1 MAFKS
6 PKISLPTALNP
17 GWIYFIREEDYLD
30 RSVGRYVKIG
40 LTART
45 VAIRIAEHQTGN
57 PRREFEATP
66 SNYIELMDYGETY
79 LHHYFA
85 AGRLCGEWFDF
96 DDSFLASDV
105 RPVIDNLE
113 TEMAAVAGS
122 FRRWKELNN
131 TPSNGTVRTAT
142 RTEARWGVDFTAAY
156 EKLTVAKAILDT
168 HKNNLKNLL
177 GNNKAIDTIMHI
189 QQKTKNP
196 TFNQTVFKGILTA
209 AQLLQCYSPTTSW
222 SRSLNM
228 LNKGRDLATL
238 DPTVKL
244 AFDASEIGPYQPLCN
259 EHGGSNTSAYSEPS
273 RDENSAMLNAMR
285 DVKVHEWE
293 CLKAQAKLVEALD
306 DSLEIDGILKWKR
319 EQTTDFESLTE
330 NLLRV
335 CLRQILTPHSGPP
348 QHRTHTALSLI
359 TTGSTTPNPSPESN
373 RLFCLRSVH
382 RTPRDSSHVGS
393 NCSSTIPSRLTPAFA
408 RSCANTD

>member
-6 PKISLPTALNP
+6 PTIRLPTALNP

-85 AGRLCGEWFDF
+85 AERIGGEWFDF

-131 TPSNGTVRTAT
+131 IPSNGTVRTAT
-142 RTEARWGVDFTAAY
+142 PTEAGWGVDFTAAY
-156 EKLTVAKAILDT
+156 EQLTVAKAILDT

-196 TFNQTVFKGILTA
+196 TFNQTVFEGILTA
-209 AQLLQCYSPTTSW
+209 AQLLQCNSPTTSW

-244 AFDASEIGPYQPLCN
+244 AFDASEIGLNSPSATNMAGATLPL
-259 EHGGSNTSAYSEPS
+259 TQAIQ
-273 RDENSAMLNAMR
+273 DENSAMLNAMR
-285 DVKVHEWE
+285 DVKVQEWE

-319 EQTTDFESLTE
+319 EESIDSKFDRKLAKSLFETDFNASFRPPSTPYTYSTE
-330 NLLRV
+330 FDYNRKY
-335 CLRQILTPHSGPP
+335 
-348 QHRTHTALSLI
+348 
-359 TTGSTTPNPSPESN
+359 NP
-373 RLFCLRSVH
+373 
-382 RTPRDSSHVGS
+382 
-393 NCSSTIPSRLTPAFA
+393 
-408 RSCANTD
+408 

>member
-1 MAFKS
+1 MSFTKPS
-6 PKISLPTALNP
+6 IGLPTALKP
-17 GWIYFIREEDYLD
+17 GWIYFLREEDYLD
-30 RSVGRYVKIG
+30 FSVGRYVKIG
-40 LTART
+40 LTERT

-66 SNYIELMDYGETY
+66 SNYIELMHYGETY

-85 AGRLCGEWFDF
+85 AERIGGEWFDF
-96 DDSFLASDV
+96 DDPFLASDV

-131 TPSNGTVRTAT
+131 VPSNGTVRTAT
-142 RTEARWGVDFTAAY
+142 PTEAGWGVDFTAAY
-156 EKLTVAKAILDT
+156 EQLTVAKAIFDT

-189 QQKTKNP
+189 QQRTKNP
-196 TFNQTVFKGILTA
+196 TFNQTVFEGILTA
-209 AQLLQCYSPTTSW
+209 AQLLQCNSPTTSW

-244 AFDASEIGPYQPLCN
+244 AFDASEIGLNSPSATNMAGATLPL
-259 EHGGSNTSAYSEPS
+259 TQAIQ
-273 RDENSAMLNAMR
+273 DENSAMLNAMR

-319 EQTTDFESLTE
+319 EQTTASKFDRKLAKSLFETE
-330 NLLRV
+330 FNASFR
-335 CLRQILTPHSGPP
+335 PP
-348 QHRTHTALSLI
+348 
-359 TTGSTTPNPSPESN
+359 TTPYTYSTEFDYNRKYNP
-373 RLFCLRSVH
+373 
-382 RTPRDSSHVGS
+382 
-393 NCSSTIPSRLTPAFA
+393 
-408 RSCANTD
+408 

>member
-6 PKISLPTALNP
+6 PTISLPTALKP

-85 AGRLCGEWFDF
+85 AERIGGEWFDF
-96 DDSFLASDV
+96 DDPFLASDL

-131 TPSNGTVRTAT
+131 IPSNGTVRTAT
-142 RTEARWGVDFTAAY
+142 PTEAGWGVDFTAAY
-156 EKLTVAKAILDT
+156 EQLTVAKAILDT

-196 TFNQTVFKGILTA
+196 TFNQTVFEGILTA
-209 AQLLQCYSPTTSW
+209 AQLLQCNSPTTSW

-228 LNKGRDLATL
+228 LNKGQDLATL

-244 AFDASEIGPYQPLCN
+244 AFDASEIGLNSPSATNMAGATLPL
-259 EHGGSNTSAYSEPS
+259 TQAIQ
-273 RDENSAMLNAMR
+273 DENSAMLNAMR
-285 DVKVHEWE
+285 DVKVQEWE

-319 EQTTDFESLTE
+319 EQTTASKFDRKLAKSLFETE
-330 NLLRV
+330 FNASFR
-335 CLRQILTPHSGPP
+335 PP
-348 QHRTHTALSLI
+348 
-359 TTGSTTPNPSPESN
+359 TTPYTYSTEFDYNRKYNP
-373 RLFCLRSVH
+373 
-382 RTPRDSSHVGS
+382 
-393 NCSSTIPSRLTPAFA
+393 
-408 RSCANTD
+408 

>member
-6 PKISLPTALNP
+6 PSISLPTALNP

-30 RSVGRYVKIG
+30 QSIGRYVKIG

-45 VAIRIAEHQTGN
+45 VAIRIGEHQTGN

-96 DDSFLASDV
+96 DDSFLVSDI
-105 RPVIDNLE
+105 RPVINNLE
-113 TEMAAVAGS
+113 SEMANVAGS

-131 TPSNGTVRTAT
+131 IPSNGTVRTAT
-142 RTEARWGVDFTAAY
+142 PTEAGWGVDFTAAY
-156 EKLTVAKAILDT
+156 EQLTVAKAILDT

-196 TFNQTVFKGILTA
+196 TFNQTVFEGILTA
-209 AQLLQCYSPTTSW
+209 AQLLQCYSLTTSW
-222 SRSLNM
+222 SRSLKM

-238 DPTVKL
+238 DPTVSL
-244 AFDASEIGPYQPLCN
+244 AYDASEMGLISPSATNMSGATLPL
-259 EHGGSNTSAYSEPS
+259 TQAI
-273 RDENSAMLNAMR
+273 RDENLAMLNAMR
-285 DVKVHEWE
+285 NVKVQEWE
-293 CLKAQAKLVEALD
+293 CLKSQAKLVEALD

-319 EQTTDFESLTE
+319 EE
-330 NLLRV
+330 
-335 CLRQILTPHSGPP
+335 
-348 QHRTHTALSLI
+348 
-359 TTGSTTPNPSPESN
+359 
-373 RLFCLRSVH
+373 
-382 RTPRDSSHVGS
+382 
-393 NCSSTIPSRLTPAFA
+393 
-408 RSCANTD
+408 NTDSKFDRTLAKSLFETEFNASFRPPSTPYTYSTEFDYNRKYAP

>member
-6 PKISLPTALNP
+6 PTISLPTALKP

-85 AGRLCGEWFDF
+85 AERIGGEWFDF
-96 DDSFLASDV
+96 DDPFLASDV

-131 TPSNGTVRTAT
+131 IPSNGTVRTAT
-142 RTEARWGVDFTAAY
+142 PTEAGWGVDFTAAY
-156 EKLTVAKAILDT
+156 EQLTVAKAILDT

-196 TFNQTVFKGILTA
+196 TFNQTVFEGILTA
-209 AQLLQCYSPTTSW
+209 AQLLQCNSPTTSW

-228 LNKGRDLATL
+228 LNKGQDLATL

-244 AFDASEIGPYQPLCN
+244 AFDASEIGLNSPSATNMAGATLPL
-259 EHGGSNTSAYSEPS
+259 TQAIQ
-273 RDENSAMLNAMR
+273 DENSAMLNAMR
-285 DVKVHEWE
+285 DVKVQEWE

-319 EQTTDFESLTE
+319 EQTTASKFDRKLAKSVFETE
-330 NLLRV
+330 FNASFR
-335 CLRQILTPHSGPP
+335 PP
-348 QHRTHTALSLI
+348 
-359 TTGSTTPNPSPESN
+359 TTPYTYSTEFDYNRKYNP
-373 RLFCLRSVH
+373 
-382 RTPRDSSHVGS
+382 
-393 NCSSTIPSRLTPAFA
+393 
-408 RSCANTD
+408 